1 MTRVRS
7 FSRASRQLHIYF
19 EFWLVHCLL
28 HLSLHRVLD
37 YFCFGFWRSIWKPLQ
52 EIERTNINYFCYGRQ
67 ILSPPQIPFQG
78 GVQISPDYNSS
89 ASYSYHSG
97 ADKTRTMLQWI
108 TWPFKSLANVLAV
121 LFNCLVD
128 IALKASHCVVW
139 PFRFL
144 KNQTVALCKFVT
156 GLCSSLDQKIQKQ
169 FEDPIK
175 IIEAFLEVIWMVVSP
190 FVRAVTWLCE
200 IIITVKRYIKVGK

>member
-1 MTRVRS
+1 
-7 FSRASRQLHIYF
+7 
-19 EFWLVHCLL
+19 
-28 HLSLHRVLD
+28 
-37 YFCFGFWRSIWKPLQ
+37 
-52 EIERTNINYFCYGRQ
+52 
-67 ILSPPQIPFQG
+67 
-78 GVQISPDYNSS
+78 
-89 ASYSYHSG
+89 
-97 ADKTRTMLQWI
+97 MLQWI

-121 LFNCLVD
+121 LFNFLVG

-156 GLCSSLDQKIQKQ
+156 GLCSSLEQKIHKQ

-175 IIEAFLEVIWMVVSP
+175 IIEAVLEVIWMVVSP

-200 IIITVKRYIKVGK
+200 IIITVKRYIKVGKYMLSREKKGTAV